1 MREIVFDTETT
12 GLDFEADRVIEIGGV
27 ELWNHI
33 PTGRE
38 FHCFIRPAGRRVDPG
53 AFDIHGISDD
63 FLKDKP
69 LFEEVADDFI
79 AFFSDA
85 MLIAHNAAFD
95 VRFLNAELKRIGR
108 AEIPLSLSLIHI

>member
-1 MREIVFDTETT
+1 MGEEGTGWSFGGCSMREIVFDTETT

-53 AFDIHGISDD
+53 AVSYTH
-63 FLKDKP
+63 LTLPTK
-69 LFEEVADDFI
+69 A
-79 AFFSDA
+79 
-85 MLIAHNAAFD
+85 
-95 VRFLNAELKRIGR
+95 
-108 AEIPLSLSLIHI
+108 